1 MPTYGGGMEIF
12 MGYIYAV
19 IAGACMSIQGVMNT
33 RLGEKAGLFL
43 ANSYVQGTAF
53 LLSLIVLLFAK
64 DSSFKAF
71 GEVNKFYLLGG
82 AFGIAITL
90 TVMMS
95 VKGTS
100 PAIAVSTILVSQLIC
115 AAIIDA
121 FGLMGTD
128 KLPFGWNKYLG
139 AVIMIA
145 GVLLFKM
152 KR

>member
-1 MPTYGGGMEIF
+1 
-12 MGYIYAV
+12 
-19 IAGACMSIQGVMNT
+19 MSIQGVMNT
-33 RLGEKAGLFL
+33 RLSEKTGLFL
-43 ANSYVQGTAF
+43 SNTYVQGTAF

-64 DSSFKAF
+64 DTNFKGF

-90 TVMMS
+90 TVMLS

-115 AAIIDA
+115 AAVIDA
-121 FGLMGTD
+121 FGIMGTE
-128 KLPFGWNKYLG
+128 KLIFGWNKYLG
-139 AVIMIA
+139 AAIMIA

-152 KR
+152 RS

>member
-1 MPTYGGGMEIF
+1 
-12 MGYIYAV
+12 MGYLYAI

-33 RLGEKAGLFL
+33 RLSEKTGLFL
-43 ANSYVQGTAF
+43 SNSFVQGTAF
-53 LLSLIVLLFAK
+53 LLSLIMLLFAK
-64 DSSFKAF
+64 NNNFKGF

-82 AFGIAITL
+82 LFGIAITL

-121 FGLMGTD
+121 FGIMGTE
-128 KLPFGWNKYLG
+128 KIAFGWNKYLG

-152 KR
+152 KT

>member
-1 MPTYGGGMEIF
+1 
-12 MGYIYAV
+12 MGYIFAV

-33 RLGEKAGLFL
+33 RLSEKTGLFL
-43 ANSYVQGTAF
+43 SNTYVQGTAF

-64 DSSFKAF
+64 DTNFKGF

-90 TVMMS
+90 TVMLS

-115 AAIIDA
+115 AAVIDA
-121 FGLMGTD
+121 FGIMGTE
-128 KLPFGWNKYLG
+128 KLAFGWNKYLG
-139 AVIMIA
+139 AAIMIA

-152 KR
+152 RS

>member
-1 MPTYGGGMEIF
+1 MEIF

-64 DSSFKAF
+64 DSTLKAF

-121 FGLMGTD
+121 FGLMGTQ
-128 KLPFGWNKYLG
+128 KLAFGWNKYLG

-145 GVLLFKM
+145 GVLIFKM

>member
-1 MPTYGGGMEIF
+1 MEYIF
-12 MGYIYAV
+12 AI

-33 RLGEKAGLFL
+33 RLSEKTGLFL
-43 ANSYVQGTAF
+43 SNTYVQGTAF

-64 DSSFKAF
+64 DTNFKGF

-90 TVMMS
+90 TVMLS

-115 AAIIDA
+115 AAVIDA
-121 FGLMGTD
+121 FGIMGTE
-128 KLPFGWNKYLG
+128 KLAFGWNKYLG
-139 AVIMIA
+139 AAIMIA
-145 GVLLFKM
+145 GVLIFKM
-152 KR
+152 RS

>member
-1 MPTYGGGMEIF
+1 
-12 MGYIYAV
+12 MGYLYAI

-33 RLGEKAGLFL
+33 RLSEKTGLFL
-43 ANSYVQGTAF
+43 SNSFVQGTAF
-53 LLSLIVLLFAK
+53 LLSLIMLLFAK
-64 DSSFKAF
+64 NNNFKGF

-82 AFGIAITL
+82 LFGIAITL

-121 FGLMGTD
+121 FGIMGTE
-128 KLPFGWNKYLG
+128 KLAFGWNKYLG

-152 KR
+152 KT

>member
-1 MPTYGGGMEIF
+1 
-12 MGYIYAV
+12 MGYIYAI

-33 RLGEKAGLFL
+33 RLSEKTGLFL

-53 LLSLIVLLFAK
+53 LLSLLALLFAK
-64 DSSFKAF
+64 DSFFKGF
-71 GEVNKFYLLGG
+71 TEVNKFYLLGG

-100 PAIAVSTILVSQLIC
+100 PAIAVSTILISQLIC

-121 FGLMGTD
+121 FGIMGTE
-128 KLPFGWNKYLG
+128 KLAFGWNKYLG
-139 AVIMIA
+139 AAIMIA
-145 GVLLFKM
+145 GVILFKM
-152 KR
+152 KS

>member
-1 MPTYGGGMEIF
+1 
-12 MGYIYAV
+12 MGYIFAV

-33 RLGEKAGLFL
+33 RLSDKTGLFL
-43 ANSYVQGTAF
+43 SNTYVQGTAF

-64 DSSFKAF
+64 DTNFKGF

-90 TVMMS
+90 TVMLS

-121 FGLMGTD
+121 LGLMGTE
-128 KLPFGWNKYLG
+128 KLSFGWNKYVG
-139 AVIMIA
+139 AAIMIA

-152 KR
+152 RS

>member
-1 MPTYGGGMEIF
+1 
-12 MGYIYAV
+12 MGYIFAV

-33 RLGEKAGLFL
+33 RLSDKTGLFL
-43 ANSYVQGTAF
+43 SNTYVQGTAF

-64 DSSFKAF
+64 DTNFKGF

-90 TVMMS
+90 TVMLS

-121 FGLMGTD
+121 LGLMGTE
-128 KLPFGWNKYLG
+128 KLIFGWNKYVG
-139 AVIMIA
+139 AAIMIA

-152 KR
+152 RS

>member
-1 MPTYGGGMEIF
+1 
-12 MGYIYAV
+12 
-19 IAGACMSIQGVMNT
+19 MSIQGVMNT
-33 RLGEKAGLFL
+33 RLSEKTGLFL
-43 ANSYVQGTAF
+43 SNSFVQGTAF

-64 DSSFKAF
+64 NNNFKGF

-82 AFGIAITL
+82 LFGIAITL

-121 FGLMGTD
+121 FGIMGTE
-128 KLPFGWNKYLG
+128 KIAFGWNKYLG

-152 KR
+152 KT

>member
-1 MPTYGGGMEIF
+1 
-12 MGYIYAV
+12 MGYIFAV

-33 RLGEKAGLFL
+33 RLSEKTGLFL
-43 ANSYVQGTAF
+43 SNTYVQGTAF

-64 DSSFKAF
+64 DTNFKGF
-71 GEVNKFYLLGG
+71 GEVNKFYLFGG

-90 TVMMS
+90 TVMLS

-121 FGLMGTD
+121 FGIMGTERIA
-128 KLPFGWNKYLG
+128 FGWNKYVG
-139 AVIMIA
+139 AAIMIA
-145 GVLLFKM
+145 GVMLFKM
-152 KR
+152 RS

>member
-1 MPTYGGGMEIF
+1 
-12 MGYIYAV
+12 MGYIFAI

-33 RLGEKAGLFL
+33 RLSEKTGLFL
-43 ANSYVQGTAF
+43 SNTYVQGTAF

-64 DSSFKAF
+64 DTNFKGF

-90 TVMMS
+90 TVMLS

-115 AAIIDA
+115 AAVIDA
-121 FGLMGTD
+121 FGIMGTE
-128 KLPFGWNKYLG
+128 KLAFGWNKYLG
-139 AVIMIA
+139 AAIMIA

-152 KR
+152 KS